1 MPLPSLSPS
10 LPLMQTAFG
19 TCFLGHGGA
28 TLTPSLAGGPCHG
41 CYMPMGL
48 DPNCPFLRGH
58 SAKPQPGSLAGAV
71 YVVFASIAMFVA
83 TLVVCRGQVPRIP
96 SFFFF
101 VFYVV
106 YVVYEVLATYEVIA
120 PLCFGSVCI

>member
-1 MPLPSLSPS
+1 MLGGDADSPS
-10 LPLMQTAFG
+10 DSP
-19 TCFLGHGGA
+19 
-28 TLTPSLAGGPCHG
+28 
-41 CYMPMGL
+41 
-48 DPNCPFLRGH
+48 
-58 SAKPQPGSLAGAV
+58 
-71 YVVFASIAMFVA
+71 VFASIAMFVA